1 VVILY
6 HTSFKLHLFML
17 FLVAFHSTLG
27 GIVDFWKAIQ
37 SHRLNL
43 PNCVLQLVGHIVN
56 FVYTIKITC

>member
-17 FLVAFHSTLG
+17 FLVAFHSMFG
-27 GIVDFWKAIQ
+27 GIVDFGKVIQ
-37 SHRLNL
+37 PHRLHL
-43 PNCVLQLVGHIVN
+43 PSCVLQLVGHIVN